1 MIQDVVTRAEE
12 ILCMNKSGLTKKG
25 SKLEKWV
32 SWQNP
37 AWPWCKLNSD
47 GACKSNRISTVG
59 GLLQDYSGKWVGG
72 FAMNIDF
79 CSITD
84 VELWGLYQGLVMSWN
99 YGVRWLL
106 VEVEC
111 CADVV

>member
-1 MIQDVVTRAEE
+1 MEKGLEWSCVFGVAILRLWFWRNQYQFNQLWVDTNSMIQDVVTRAEE

-47 GACKSNRISTVG
+47 GACKSNTISTVG
-59 GLLQDYSGKWVGG
+59 GLLRD
-72 FAMNIDF
+72 
-79 CSITD
+79 
-84 VELWGLYQGLVMSWN
+84 
-99 YGVRWLL
+99 
-106 VEVEC
+106 
-111 CADVV
+111 